1 MPEFKII
8 FVGPEYPINLGYC
21 ARVLAN
27 FGYGEMHLV
36 KPKARIDKT
45 AVMHAKHAGD
55 LLKNAKVYAS
65 LEEATRD
72 CDFVVGTSGIIKRG
86 KKTFRNPLNIEQFVK
101 RVKRTK
107 KRFGILF
114 GREGTGLSIEE
125 IGKCDLLVSIPADKR
140 YPVLNISHAL
150 AIVLYSVSGTS
161 GHHLIKNAKRAEKE
175 ELVKTFA
182 EITDF
187 YKPQLRNSEKIKSAF
202 KRVVGR
208 SLVSDI
214 EAAALLCVV
223 KKAKEEIKRARARE
237 MG

>member
-8 FVGPEYPINLGYC
+8 FVGIEYPINLGYC

-27 FGYGEMHLV
+27 FGYSEMHLV

-45 AVMHAKHAGD
+45 AVMHAKHASD
-55 LLKNAKVYAS
+55 LLKSAKVYAS

-101 RVKRTK
+101 RAKRTK

-125 IGKCDLLVSIPADKR
+125 IDKCDLLVSIPA
-140 YPVLNISHAL
+140 VVNIS
-150 AIVLYSVSGTS
+150 I
-161 GHHLIKNAKRAEKE
+161 N
-175 ELVKTFA
+175 
-182 EITDF
+182 
-187 YKPQLRNSEKIKSAF
+187 
-202 KRVVGR
+202 
-208 SLVSDI
+208 
-214 EAAALLCVV
+214 
-223 KKAKEEIKRARARE
+223 
-237 MG
+237 